1 MSLGPCLAVGPAPP
15 CAWNVCVSRDTPL
28 VASDSEE
35 DEQKAVTSEA
45 VSTGP
50 GQEVPLLPTSVPRCT
65 GGLAVPSTVLAWEQ
79 AGSVG
84 EGRPGG
90 GVSPWGQS
98 SRAHTGPCPPPRPAA
113 VCCQHSRPAGSPRVR
128 AWGAGPLTSCV
139 PSQIRAHPNQEHRA
153 GSSHLGGQVRGPLLG
168 RPPCRPSPTSPSTLR
183 KKGSWLGWGW
193 WEPGNGCKWVGGDI
207 ERGDCTMRGR
217 EHLSDGAARTEVA
230 GLSPGEVPLTPPS
243 SGPWDRGAPC
253 VPSWGSSAGSQR
265 AHPQAPRQPGPGIC
279 GEGQPRASGAVAV
292 GRGHTAA

>member
-65 GGLAVPSTVLAWEQ
+65 GGLAVPSTVLTWEQ

-98 SRAHTGPCPPPRPAA
+98 SRAHTGPCPPLRPAA

-153 GSSHLGGQVRGPLLG
+153 GSSHLGGRVRGPLLG
-168 RPPCRPSPTSPSTLR
+168 RPP
-183 KKGSWLGWGW
+183 
-193 WEPGNGCKWVGGDI
+193 
-207 ERGDCTMRGR
+207 
-217 EHLSDGAARTEVA
+217 A
-230 GLSPGEVPLTPPS
+230 GPAPHPHPPS
-243 SGPWDRGAPC
+243 GR
-253 VPSWGSSAGSQR
+253 R
-265 AHPQAPRQPGPGIC
+265 GPGWA
-279 GEGQPRASGAVAV
+279 GGGGNQGMGASGLA
-292 GRGHTAA
+292 GTSREGTAP